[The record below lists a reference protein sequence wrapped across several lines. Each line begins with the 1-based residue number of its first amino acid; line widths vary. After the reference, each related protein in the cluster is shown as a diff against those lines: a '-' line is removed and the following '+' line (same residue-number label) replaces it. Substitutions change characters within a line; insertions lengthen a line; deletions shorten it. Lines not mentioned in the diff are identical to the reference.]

1 VIEGRRSQADPLLF
15 WRKLALLALF
25 ASLAAPLIAVQES
38 FWIDE
43 LQSAWAAKS
52 TDWIARAAQ
61 GNQVPAFFGLLR
73 LAHWIG
79 LPADWQSR
87 LLVGLLWA
95 SGLGI
100 GWRFMAA
107 HLSSSLRCQTVFWF
121 VAAIWVLA
129 DPVAWFYAIE
139 VRPYGMVCILS
150 MALVMRDI
158 QLAKAISHRQSQ
170 GKADHLEDTLLCWSD
185 PWWMLVAIA
194 LLATHLTSLA
204 LVVASA
210 SARILLPW
218 LLALAAD
225 PSVPS
230 RSFGWFRFLIARGCE
245 LAMALLALGLLFPW
259 IRLMAARKVLWPPMD
274 ANWIDFLR
282 HRWHAWFVVA
292 ALWLVW
298 EAVATG
304 LRSIRRHQPPH
315 PAPPAAVVVAS
326 VLGQGIVMYL
336 ISFWLGWNGASH
348 LRYWIGFY
356 PLAVAWI
363 SWSLAWRIAQT
374 VPGNGLSRWNWMPAA
389 AFSLFPLLPTSSEVS
404 LRDAIWLRGEDW
416 NRAIQWIASEG
427 DGSCE
432 RLVLAPKLVETAN
445 AETMQQASSPYLRF
459 AIDAV
464 YPQTQLL
471 NDYQRAQ
478 WEAIDA
484 NALVVSNRAEEWN
497 LNLPWP
503 KEVQGFWILV
513 RSQNPLDIRLPLDE
527 GGGFFDP
534 ASWELKES
542 LSFGHLQVA
551 HWRRRSPSEGG
562 L

>member
-1 VIEGRRSQADPLLF
+1 
-15 WRKLALLALF
+15 
-25 ASLAAPLIAVQES
+25 
-38 FWIDE
+38 
-43 LQSAWAAKS
+43 
-52 TDWIARAAQ
+52 
-61 GNQVPAFFGLLR
+61 
-73 LAHWIG
+73 
-79 LPADWQSR
+79 
-87 LLVGLLWA
+87 
-95 SGLGI
+95 
-100 GWRFMAA
+100 
-107 HLSSSLRCQTVFWF
+107 
-121 VAAIWVLA
+121 
-129 DPVAWFYAIE
+129 
-139 VRPYGMVCILS
+139 
-150 MALVMRDI
+150 
-158 QLAKAISHRQSQ
+158 
-170 GKADHLEDTLLCWSD
+170 
-185 PWWMLVAIA
+185 
-194 LLATHLTSLA
+194 
-204 LVVASA
+204 
-210 SARILLPW
+210 
-218 LLALAAD
+218 
-225 PSVPS
+225 
-230 RSFGWFRFLIARGCE
+230 
-245 LAMALLALGLLFPW
+245 
-259 IRLMAARKVLWPPMD
+259 
-274 ANWIDFLR
+274 
-282 HRWHAWFVVA
+282 
-292 ALWLVW
+292 
-298 EAVATG
+298 
-304 LRSIRRHQPPH
+304 
-315 PAPPAAVVVAS
+315 
-326 VLGQGIVMYL
+326 
-336 ISFWLGWNGASH
+336 
-348 LRYWIGFY
+348 
-356 PLAVAWI
+356 
-363 SWSLAWRIAQT
+363 
-374 VPGNGLSRWNWMPAA
+374 
-389 AFSLFPLLPTSSEVS
+389 VS